1 MNNTMRFKTTSRLAA
16 AVFAATTLLAFT
28 GCKKTVDDGTL
39 TTNVKAALSADQ
51 VIAHQPVQV
60 AVQNGVVTLT
70 GNVTDETASMVA
82 AQDSSQVTGVKE
94 VVNSLTVAGLAV
106 TPTITTPVTTQTTNV
121 QSTASKLVGPAPT
134 RPATLGER
142 VAIKQHQP
150 LPPPP
155 ENAPPPPPPPV
166 HTVTVPVGYDVR
178 IRITES
184 FDSATAEPGTPFS
197 GVVLRPVVVN
207 GYVAIPAGAS
217 VYGTLTDAKDATHFK
232 GSSLLVLR
240 LDSIR
245 RHGERISVSAE
256 PYVVQGKG
264 RGVNSAEKIGGGAAV
279 GAILGGIFGGG
290 KGAAIGAAAGG
301 GGGAALQ
308 GFTKGQ
314 QVSIPSETVLPFHLT
329 APITVQTSEQAEPDA
344 GEPGLQQ
351 R

>member
-1 MNNTMRFKTTSRLAA
+1 MQNTIQTSRLAA

-39 TTNVKAALSADQ
+39 TTNVQAALAADQ
-51 VIAHQPVQV
+51 TIAHQPVQV
-60 AVQNGVVTLT
+60 AVQNGVVTLS

-82 AQDSSQVTGVKE
+82 AQDVSKVNGVKE

-106 TPTITTPVTTQTTNV
+106 TPTITTPANTQTTNV
-121 QSTASKLVGPAPT
+121 ESTASKLVGPAPT

-142 VAIKQHQP
+142 AAIQQHKP

-155 ENAPPPPPPPV
+155 ENAPPPPPPTI
-166 HTVTVPVGYDVR
+166 HNVTVPVGYDVR
-178 IRITES
+178 IRITEG
-184 FDSATAEPGTPFS
+184 FDSATAQPGTPFS
-197 GVVLRPVVVN
+197 GVVLRPVVVD
-207 GYVAIPAGAS
+207 GYVAVPAGAS
-217 VYGTLTDAKDATHFK
+217 VSGTLTDAKDAAHFK

-240 LDSIR
+240 LDTIR
-245 RHGERISVSAE
+245 RHGQLIQVSAE
-256 PYVVQGKG
+256 PYIVQGKG
-264 RGVNSAEKIGGGAAV
+264 RGVNTAEKVGGGAAV

-329 APITVQTSEQAEPDA
+329 APITVQTTEQADPNVEDA
-344 GEPGLQQ
+344 PPALQQ

>member
-1 MNNTMRFKTTSRLAA
+1 MENMTRKKMNIRLVAA
-16 AVFAATTLLAFT
+16 AVAATTLLAFT

-39 TTNVKAALSADQ
+39 TTNVQAALSADQ
-51 VIAHQPVQV
+51 AVAHQPVQV

-82 AQDSSQVTGVKE
+82 AQDTSRVNGVKE

-106 TPTITTPVTTQTTNV
+106 TPTITTPVAPTSV
-121 QSTASKLVGPAPT
+121 GPTATKLVAPSPT

-142 VAIKQHQP
+142 AAIQQHKA

-166 HTVTVPVGYDVR
+166 HTVTIPVGYDVR
-178 IRITES
+178 VRITEG
-184 FDSATAEPGTPFS
+184 FDSATAQPGTPFS
-197 GVVLRPVVVN
+197 GVVLRPVVVE

-217 VYGTLTDAKDATHFK
+217 VNGTLTDAKDATHFK

-240 LDSIR
+240 LDTIR

-301 GGGAALQ
+301 GGGAAVQ

-314 QVSIPSETVLPFHLT
+314 QVSVPSESVLPFHLT
-329 APITVQTSEQAEPDA
+329 SPITVQTSEQADADGPD
-344 GEPGLQQ
+344 PGLQT